1 MVKEIY
7 LSGGGNMTIGEKIK
21 ELRQA
26 KFMTQADLAGK
37 QITRNMLSAIENG
50 SAQPS
55 LGTLLYLSE
64 RLNVPAGFLLAEQG
78 DETLYR
84 KMNALPNIKR
94 AYEAKDF
101 SSCRQLCLG
110 AASEPDDE
118 LCMLLSHCDLELA
131 KEAFDE
137 GRLRAACRLF
147 DEALEYAEKGSYPMD
162 RAVSEALV
170 YFTYLERVSPGLFS
184 EVLDADICPEYIWTS
199 SFSNYVFTL
208 KALEEERF
216 LEVENY
222 LKLSEEGF
230 CKTHVA
236 ALLQM
241 ARGDYAAAGKML
253 LSLLETGEVKSPVKL
268 FEVLAALE
276 TCCREES
283 DYKGA
288 YEYASEKVRIV
299 EQLLSDISMQKD

>member
-1 MVKEIY
+1 
-7 LSGGGNMTIGEKIK
+7 MTIGEKIK

-26 KFMTQADLAGK
+26 KFMTQTDLAGK

-64 RLNVPAGFLLAEQG
+64 RLGVPAGFLLAEEG

-101 SSCRQLCLG
+101 SSCRRFCLD
-110 AASEPDDE
+110 AATEPDDE
-118 LCMLLSHCDLELA
+118 LSLLLSHCDLELA

-147 DEALEYAEKGSYPMD
+147 DESLEYAGRGRYPMD
-162 RAVSEALV
+162 RAASEAAV
-170 YFTYLERVSPGLFS
+170 YFAYLDRVSPGLYS
-184 EVLDADICPEYIWTS
+184 EILDADYAPDFLWKSE
-199 SFSNYVFTL
+199 FSDYVCAL
-208 KALEEERF
+208 KALDAGDIDT
-216 LEVENY
+216 VKDY
-222 LKLSEEGF
+222 LSAAEGF
-230 CKTHVA
+230 YKAHLTI
-236 ALLQM
+236 LLQM
-241 ARGDYAAAGKML
+241 REGDFSAAKDALVFL
-253 LSLLETGEVKSPVKL
+253 LQSGELKRPL
-268 FEVLAALE
+268 MRFEVLGALE
-276 TCCREES
+276 ICCRETE

-288 YEYASEKVRIV
+288 YEYATEKVHLA
-299 EQLLSDISMQKD
+299 EQLLSDVQKV

>member
-1 MVKEIY
+1 
-7 LSGGGNMTIGEKIK
+7 MTIGEKIK

-64 RLNVPAGFLLAEQG
+64 RLNVPAGFLLAEEG

-84 KMNALPNIKR
+84 KMNALSNIKR

-101 SSCRQLCLG
+101 LSCRQLCLD

-118 LCMLLSHCDLELA
+118 LCLLLSHCDLELA

-137 GRLRAACRLF
+137 GRLRTACRLF
-147 DEALEYAEKGSYPMD
+147 DEALEYAERGSYPMD
-162 RAVSEALV
+162 RSFSVAAV
-170 YFTYLERVSPGLFS
+170 YFSYLERVSPGLYS
-184 EVLDADICPEYIWTS
+184 EILDADYSPTFVWKS
-199 SFSNYVFTL
+199 DFSDYVYAL
-208 KALEEERF
+208 QALERGEIDAAKA
-216 LEVENY
+216 Y
-222 LKLSEEGF
+222 LSTADEGF
-230 CKTHVA
+230 YKTHVA
-236 ALLQM
+236 ILLEM
-241 ARGDYAAAGKML
+241 KEGDYAGAKATL
-253 LSLLETGEVKSPVKL
+253 LALLKSGELKRPL
-268 FEVLAALE
+268 MRFEALDALE
-276 TCCREES
+276 ISCRETE

-288 YEYASEKVRIV
+288 YEYASEKVRLA
-299 EQLLSDISMQKD
+299 EQLLSDVQKVQ